1 MSSVTVDLTAGH
13 QTFPV
18 MAVKAGE
25 QVRIRAQ
32 VVGTRNG
39 QSPVLRAVRLSGA
52 NGPEQ
57 WSSTK
62 DWNAGNAGNSIVIND
77 ATP

>member
-1 MSSVTVDLTAGH
+1 
-13 QTFPV
+13 
-18 MAVKAGE
+18 MAVKAGQ
-25 QVRIRAQ
+25 QVRIRAL

-39 QSPVLRAVRLSGA
+39 QSPVLRAVRFSGA

-62 DWNAGNAGNSIVIND
+62 DWNAGSAGNSIVIND
-77 ATP
+77 ATS